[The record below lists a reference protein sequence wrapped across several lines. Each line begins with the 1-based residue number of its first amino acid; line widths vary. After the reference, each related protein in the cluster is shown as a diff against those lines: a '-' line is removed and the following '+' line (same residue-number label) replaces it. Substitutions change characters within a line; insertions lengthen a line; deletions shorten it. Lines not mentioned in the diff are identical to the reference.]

1 MALQEWRHWLEGT
14 KEPFTVCTD
23 YKNFAYTRT
32 VKTLNSRQA
41 VPISTSTMV
50 PHLNGLHDWCAVLT
64 RQVRNTYHC
73 WPFLQV
79 HSFYPLSKFSSV
91 LKTASLAHLTTF
103 SISMGSCWTK
113 SQTGGPNL
121 FVHSFQVHISILS
134 ATFHKSDTLGDKKKK
149 KCTVEAAKLDIHKC
163 FLIPHHL
170 YNSKKIIF
178 LWPLGCG
185 PLLSSNQMAGKLRL
199 FKMAAVYWLEAG
211 WPFQLP
217 CMDSLWNAE
226 LM

>member
-1 MALQEWRHWLEGT
+1 MPVLHHPNTEIPFVLEVDASNSGVRVVLSQRFPVNQKLHPCAFFSRRLTPAHSVGNKEQLEIIMALQEWRHWLEGT

-50 PHLNGLHDWCAVLT
+50 PHLNGLHDWCAILT

-103 SISMGSCWTK
+103 STSMGSCWTK

-121 FVHSFQVHISILS
+121 FVHSFQVHIS
-134 ATFHKSDTLGDKKKK
+134 G
-149 KCTVEAAKLDIHKC
+149 V
-163 FLIPHHL
+163 
-170 YNSKKIIF
+170 
-178 LWPLGCG
+178 
-185 PLLSSNQMAGKLRL
+185 
-199 FKMAAVYWLEAG
+199 
-211 WPFQLP
+211 
-217 CMDSLWNAE
+217 
-226 LM
+226 